1 MPIIQDG
8 VIIINKPKGCTSHD
22 IVAKVKRLTGKKV
35 GHTGT
40 LDPLAQGVLP
50 ILIGK
55 GTLCSKYFVNHDK
68 TYRVVLQLGK
78 ATETWDEEGIVI
90 EQQEVPDNI
99 LQKDF
104 VTAKLKTFEGKQ
116 KQIPPIY
123 SAIKVNGRKLYDYAR
138 SGKTVEIEPREIE
151 IYGIKLYKIDE
162 HAQTIEFEVKCSK
175 GTYIRSLCVDIANKL
190 GTIGYM
196 KELFR
201 LQVGDFEIENS
212 VTLKSVCNHRKNI
225 YNKNSENES
234 GNKVE
239 NENFDVTQI
248 AKNIIPV
255 EQLFE
260 KCQQVE
266 VEEKR
271 IQHFL
276 NGVKITVKK
285 PDGVY
290 RVYSQENFVGI
301 GIIAN
306 NLLKRDIIL

>member
-22 IVAKVKRLTGKKV
+22 IVAKVKKLTGKKV

-50 ILIGK
+50 VLVGK
-55 GTLCSKYFVNHDK
+55 GTLCSKYLINHDK
-68 TYRVVLQLGK
+68 IYRVVLQLGK
-78 ATETWDEEGIVI
+78 ATETWDEEGEVI
-90 EQQEVPDNI
+90 EQQEVPNDI

-116 KQIPPIY
+116 KQIPPMY

-138 SGKTVEIEPREIE
+138 SGKTVEIEPRDIE
-151 IYGIKLYKIDE
+151 IYGIELCKINE

-175 GTYIRSLCVDIANKL
+175 GTYIRSLCVDIAHKL

-201 LQVGDFEIENS
+201 LQVGDFGIENS
-212 VTLKSVCNHRKNI
+212 VILKSVRNHMANI
-225 YNKNSENES
+225 SNKNSEN
-234 GNKVE
+234 KIE
-239 NENFDVTQI
+239 NEKFDIMQI
-248 AKNIIPV
+248 EKNIITV
-255 EQLFE
+255 EKLFE
-260 KCQQVE
+260 NCHQIE
-266 VEEKR
+266 VEENR
-271 IQHFL
+271 IQHFF
-276 NGVKITVKK
+276 NGVKITVRK

-290 RVYSQENFVGI
+290 RVYSQEKFIGI
-301 GIIAN
+301 GIIEN
-306 NLLKRDIIL
+306 NLLKRDVVL

>member
-55 GTLCSKYFVNHDK
+55 GTLCSKYLINHDK
-68 TYRVVLQLGK
+68 TYRVVLKLGK
-78 ATETWDEEGIVI
+78 ATETWDEEGIVT

-116 KQIPPIY
+116 KQIPPMY

-138 SGKTVEIEPREIE
+138 SGKTVKIEPREIE
-151 IYGIKLYKIDE
+151 IYGIELCKIDE

-201 LQVGDFEIENS
+201 LQVGDFGIENS
-212 VTLKSVCNHRKNI
+212 VTLKSVYHSRTDNTGKN
-225 YNKNSENES
+225 NETE
-234 GNKVE
+234 NKVE
-239 NENFDVTQI
+239 NENFDIMQI
-248 AKNIIPV
+248 AKNVISV

-260 KCQQVE
+260 KYQQIE
-266 VEEKR
+266 VEENR

-276 NGVKITVKK
+276 NGVKITVNK

-290 RVYSQENFVGI
+290 RVYNQEKFVGV

>member
-22 IVAKVKRLTGKKV
+22 IVAKVKKLTGKKV

-50 ILIGK
+50 VLVGK
-55 GTLCSKYFVNHDK
+55 GTLCSKYLINHDK
-68 TYRVVLQLGK
+68 IYRVVLQLGK
-78 ATETWDEEGIVI
+78 ATETWDEEGEVI
-90 EQQEVPDNI
+90 EQQEVPNDI

-116 KQIPPIY
+116 KQIPPMY

-138 SGKTVEIEPREIE
+138 SGKTVEIEPRDIE
-151 IYGIKLYKIDE
+151 IYGIELCKINE

-175 GTYIRSLCVDIANKL
+175 GTYIRSLCVDIAHKL

-201 LQVGDFEIENS
+201 LQVGDFGIENS
-212 VTLKSVCNHRKNI
+212 VILKSVRNHMANI
-225 YNKNSENES
+225 SNKNSEN
-234 GNKVE
+234 KIE
-239 NENFDVTQI
+239 NEKFDIMQI
-248 AKNIIPV
+248 EKNIITV
-255 EQLFE
+255 EKLFE
-260 KCQQVE
+260 NCQQIE

-271 IQHFL
+271 IQHFF

-290 RVYSQENFVGI
+290 RVYSQEKFIGI
-301 GIIAN
+301 GIIEN
-306 NLLKRDIIL
+306 NLLKRDVVL

>member
-22 IVAKVKRLTGKKV
+22 IVAKIKKLTGKKV

-55 GTLCSKYFVNHDK
+55 GTLCSKYLINHDK
-68 TYRVVLQLGK
+68 IYKVVLKLGIE
-78 ATETWDEEGIVI
+78 TETWDEEGDVTKK
-90 EQQEVPDNI
+90 QEVPKNI

-104 VTAKLKTFEGKQ
+104 VKLALKSFEGKQ
-116 KQIPPIY
+116 KQIPPMY
-123 SAIKVNGRKLYDYAR
+123 SAIKVKGRKLYDYAR
-138 SGKTVEIEPREIE
+138 SGKTIEVEPREIE
-151 IYGIKLYKIDE
+151 IYKIE
-162 HAQTIEFEVKCSK
+162 LCKINENMQTIEFEVKCSK
-175 GTYIRSLCVDIANKL
+175 GTYIRSLCVDIAHKL

-196 KELFR
+196 KELNR
-201 LQVGDFEIENS
+201 LQVGDFNIENS
-212 VTLKSVCNHRKNI
+212 ITLKSANHSHTDNIDKN
-225 YNKNSENES
+225 NENED
-234 GNKVE
+234 
-239 NENFDVTQI
+239 FDIIQI
-248 AKNIIPV
+248 AKNIISI

-260 KCQQVE
+260 KYQQVE

-276 NGVKITVKK
+276 NGVKITVNK

-290 RVYSQENFVGI
+290 RVYCQEEFIGI
-301 GIIAN
+301 GIIEN
-306 NLLKRDIIL
+306 KLLKRDIINI

>member
-22 IVAKVKRLTGKKV
+22 IVAKVKKLTGKKV

-50 ILIGK
+50 ILVGK
-55 GTLCSKYFVNHDK
+55 GTLCSKYLINHDK

-78 ATETWDEEGIVI
+78 ATETWDEEGEVI
-90 EQQEVPDNI
+90 EQQEVPNDI

-116 KQIPPIY
+116 KQIPPMY

-138 SGKTVEIEPREIE
+138 SGKTVEIEPRDIE
-151 IYGIKLYKIDE
+151 IYGIELCKINE

-175 GTYIRSLCVDIANKL
+175 GTYIRSLCVDIAHKL

-201 LQVGDFEIENS
+201 LQVGDFGIENS
-212 VTLKSVCNHRKNI
+212 VILKSVRNHMANI
-225 YNKNSENES
+225 SNKNSEN
-234 GNKVE
+234 KIE
-239 NENFDVTQI
+239 NEKFDIMQI
-248 AKNIIPV
+248 AKNIITV
-255 EQLFE
+255 EKLFE
-260 KCQQVE
+260 NCQQIE

-271 IQHFL
+271 IQHFF
-276 NGVKITVKK
+276 NGVKITVRK

-290 RVYSQENFVGI
+290 RVYSQEDFVGI
-301 GIIAN
+301 GIIVN

>member
-22 IVAKVKRLTGKKV
+22 IVAKVKKLTGKKV

-50 ILIGK
+50 VLIGK
-55 GTLCSKYFVNHDK
+55 GTLCSKYLINHDK
-68 TYRVVLQLGK
+68 TYKVLLQLGK
-78 ATETWDEEGIVI
+78 ATDTWDEEGNVI
-90 EQQEVPDNI
+90 EQQEVPDDI

-104 VTAKLKTFEGKQ
+104 VISKLKTFEGIQ
-116 KQIPPIY
+116 KQIPPMY

-151 IYGIKLYKIDE
+151 IYVIELCKIDRQ
-162 HAQTIEFEVKCSK
+162 AQTIEFEVKCSK
-175 GTYIRSLCVDIANKL
+175 GTYIRSLCVDIAHRL

-201 LQVGDFEIENS
+201 LQVGDFGIENS
-212 VTLKSVCNHRKNI
+212 VTLKSAYRNRTDNI
-225 YNKNSENES
+225 CKSNED
-234 GNKVE
+234 E
-239 NENFDVTQI
+239 DFDIMQI
-248 AKNIIPV
+248 DKNIISV

-260 KCQQVE
+260 KYQQVE

-271 IQHFL
+271 MQHFL
-276 NGVKITVKK
+276 NGVKITVDKT
-285 PDGVY
+285 DGVY
-290 RVYSQENFVGI
+290 RVYSQEKFVGT
-301 GIIAN
+301 GIIAD

>member
-22 IVAKVKRLTGKKV
+22 IVAKVKKLTGKKV

-50 ILIGK
+50 ILVGK
-55 GTLCSKYFVNHDK
+55 GTLCSKYLINHDK

-78 ATETWDEEGIVI
+78 ATETWDEEGEVI
-90 EQQEVPDNI
+90 EQQEVPNDI

-116 KQIPPIY
+116 KQIPPMY

-138 SGKTVEIEPREIE
+138 SGKTVEIEPRDIE
-151 IYGIKLYKIDE
+151 IYGIELCKINE

-175 GTYIRSLCVDIANKL
+175 GTYIRSLCVDIAHKL

-201 LQVGDFEIENS
+201 LQVGDFGIENS
-212 VTLKSVCNHRKNI
+212 VILKSVRNHMANI
-225 YNKNSENES
+225 SNKNSEN
-234 GNKVE
+234 KIE
-239 NENFDVTQI
+239 NEKFDIMQI
-248 AKNIIPV
+248 EKNIITV
-255 EQLFE
+255 EKLFE
-260 KCQQVE
+260 NCQQIE

-271 IQHFL
+271 IQHFF
-276 NGVKITVKK
+276 NGVKITVRK

-290 RVYSQENFVGI
+290 RVYSQEDFVGI
-301 GIIAN
+301 GIIVN

>member
-55 GTLCSKYFVNHDK
+55 GTLCSKYLINHDK
-68 TYRVVLQLGK
+68 TYRVLLQLGK
-78 ATETWDEEGIVI
+78 ATDTWDEEGNVI
-90 EQQEVPDNI
+90 EQQEVPDYI

-104 VTAKLKTFEGKQ
+104 VISKLKTFEGIQ
-116 KQIPPIY
+116 KQIPPMY

-151 IYGIKLYKIDE
+151 IYVIELCKIDRQ
-162 HAQTIEFEVKCSK
+162 AQTIEFEVKCSK
-175 GTYIRSLCVDIANKL
+175 GTYIRSLCVDIAHRL

-201 LQVGDFEIENS
+201 LQVGDFGIENS
-212 VTLKSVCNHRKNI
+212 VTLKSAYRNRTYNI
-225 YNKNSENES
+225 GKSNED
-234 GNKVE
+234 E
-239 NENFDVTQI
+239 DFDIMQI
-248 AKNIIPV
+248 DKNIISV

-260 KCQQVE
+260 KYQQVE

-271 IQHFL
+271 MQHFL
-276 NGVKITVKK
+276 NGVKITVDKT
-285 PDGVY
+285 DGVY
-290 RVYSQENFVGI
+290 RVYSQEKFVGT
-301 GIIAN
+301 GIIVD

>member
-22 IVAKVKRLTGKKV
+22 IVAKVKKLTGKKV

-55 GTLCSKYFVNHDK
+55 GTLCSKYLINHDK

-78 ATETWDEEGIVI
+78 ATETWDEEENVT

-99 LQKDF
+99 FQKDF

-116 KQIPPIY
+116 KQIPPMY
-123 SAIKVNGRKLYDYAR
+123 SAIKVNGKKLYDYAR

-151 IYGIKLYKIDE
+151 IYGIELCKIDE
-162 HAQTIEFEVKCSK
+162 HAQTMEFEVKCSK
-175 GTYIRSLCVDIANKL
+175 GTYIRSLCVDIAHKL

-201 LQVGDFEIENS
+201 LQVGDFGIENS
-212 VTLKSVCNHRKNI
+212 VTLKSAYRSRTDNIGKN
-225 YNKNSENES
+225 NENE
-234 GNKVE
+234 NKVE
-239 NENFDVTQI
+239 NENFDIMQI
-248 AKNIIPV
+248 VQNVISV

-260 KCQQVE
+260 NYPKVE

-276 NGVKITVKK
+276 NGVKITVNK

-290 RVYSQENFVGI
+290 RVYSQEKFVGV
-301 GIIAN
+301 GIVAN

>member
-55 GTLCSKYFVNHDK
+55 GTLCSKYLINHDK

-78 ATETWDEEGIVI
+78 STETWDEEGII
-90 EQQEVPDNI
+90 TEQQEVPEDI

-104 VTAKLKTFEGKQ
+104 ITAKLKTFEGKQ
-116 KQIPPIY
+116 KQIPPMY

-138 SGKTVEIEPREIE
+138 SGKTVVIEPREIE
-151 IYGIKLYKIDE
+151 IYGIELCKIE
-162 HAQTIEFEVKCSK
+162 EQAQTIEFEVKCSK

-212 VTLKSVCNHRKNI
+212 VTLKSVRNHRA
-225 YNKNSENES
+225 NSFDKDNEIESKIENE
-234 GNKVE
+234 K
-239 NENFDVTQI
+239 FDVMQI
-248 AKNIIPV
+248 AENVIPV

-260 KCQQVE
+260 KYQQVE
-266 VEEKR
+266 VEENR

-285 PDGVY
+285 QDGVY
-290 RVYSQENFVGI
+290 RIYSKEKFVGI
-301 GIIAN
+301 GIAEN
-306 NLLKRDIIL
+306 KLLKRDIIL

>member
-22 IVAKVKRLTGKKV
+22 IVAKVKKLTGKKV

-55 GTLCSKYFVNHDK
+55 GTLCSKYLINHDK
-68 TYRVVLQLGK
+68 IYRVILQLGK
-78 ATETWDEEGIVI
+78 ATETWDEEGNVI
-90 EQQEVPDNI
+90 EEQEVPDDI

-116 KQIPPIY
+116 KQTPPMY

-138 SGKTVEIEPREIE
+138 SGKTVEIEQREIE
-151 IYGIKLYKIDE
+151 IYGIELCKIDE

-201 LQVGDFEIENS
+201 LQVGDFSIENS
-212 VTLKSVCNHRKNI
+212 VTLKSVQNHRA
-225 YNKNSENES
+225 NSFDKDNEIES
-234 GNKVE
+234 KIE
-239 NENFDVTQI
+239 NENFDIMQI
-248 AKNIIPV
+248 AENVIPV

-260 KCQQVE
+260 KYQQVE
-266 VEEKR
+266 VEENR

-276 NGVKITVKK
+276 NGVKITVNK

-290 RVYSQENFVGI
+290 RIYSQEKFVGV